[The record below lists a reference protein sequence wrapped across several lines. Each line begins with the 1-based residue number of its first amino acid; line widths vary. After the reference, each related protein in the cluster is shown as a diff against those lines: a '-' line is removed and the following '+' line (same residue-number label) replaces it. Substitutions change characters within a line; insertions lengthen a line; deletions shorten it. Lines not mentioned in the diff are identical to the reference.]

1 MSYLHFDDQATGVHV
16 FFDEARDATFK
27 ESDIATLTQ
36 GSSHTVAFSIDF
48 TAASGKQ
55 VTITIDG
62 MVKAV
67 GSTWASY
74 YQTVEHNPASPVKTM
89 LFRAGG
95 TAARSLAGQGYLI
108 DILTYAS
115 S

>member
-1 MSYLHFDDQATGVHV
+1 MSPT
-16 FFDEARDATFK
+16 R
-27 ESDIATLTQ
+27 S
-36 GSSHTVAFSIDF
+36 FSIDF
-48 TAASGKQ
+48 TAASSKQ

-62 MVKAV
+62 AVKAV

-74 YQTVEHNPASPVKTM
+74 YQTVEHNPASPVRTM

-95 TAARSLAGQGYLI
+95 TAGPSSLQGQGYLI
-108 DILTYAS
+108 DNLTYAS